1 MWLFIGTFL
10 SSLLTTRVLFLLQDN
25 GNDDYKDVENGDD
38 GMSDAGVEPVDSVE
52 DLPINNNKEADDKQ
66 SNLKNGGKK
75 KNIHSTAKNVVL
87 LRKKEI
93 DCTATTTAAA
103 AKIIPPAPQRNATDM
118 I

>member
-1 MWLFIGTFL
+1 MVVHWNLFKQSIYDSCSIFITG
-10 SSLLTTRVLFLLQDN
+10 QW

-38 GMSDAGVEPVDSVE
+38 GMNDAGVEPVDSVE

-103 AKIIPPAPQRNATDM
+103 KIIPPAPQRNATDM